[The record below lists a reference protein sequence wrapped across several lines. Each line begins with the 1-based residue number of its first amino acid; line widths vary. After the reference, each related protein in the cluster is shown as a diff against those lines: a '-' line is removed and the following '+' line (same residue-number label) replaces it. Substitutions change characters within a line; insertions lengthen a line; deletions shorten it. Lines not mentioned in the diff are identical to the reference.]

1 MIFMYTEINQDKN
14 YKNYII
20 HSIKLLI
27 SEQNQINYNIDIQCL
42 Y

>member
-1 MIFMYTEINQDKN
+1 MLNKQRNNTVP
-14 YKNYII
+14 
-20 HSIKLLI
+20 I